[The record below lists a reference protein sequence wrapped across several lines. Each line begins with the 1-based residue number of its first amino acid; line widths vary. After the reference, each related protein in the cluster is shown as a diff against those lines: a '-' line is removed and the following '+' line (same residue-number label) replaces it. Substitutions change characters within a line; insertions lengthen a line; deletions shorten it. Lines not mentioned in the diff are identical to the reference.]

1 MILNS
6 HPGLETGHEKEERTS
21 GAVAAVEGWVIAGF
35 DPFFPG
41 LKGGS
46 TPAGAGSVGID
57 DLETSVREIMGVIN
71 VAAAEVLQAVCGK
84 KNPDAALFDY
94 LIAFCFLSDLHG
106 ILQSSASS
114 ALDSKSQASFFGS
127 PFLNEEGLQF
137 LDGIVRKGNHGV
149 FLAQ

>member
-1 MILNS
+1 
-6 HPGLETGHEKEERTS
+6 
-21 GAVAAVEGWVIAGF
+21 
-35 DPFFPG
+35 
-41 LKGGS
+41 
-46 TPAGAGSVGID
+46 
-57 DLETSVREIMGVIN
+57 MGVIN

-114 ALDSKSQASFFGS
+114 ALDSKSQASFFRS

-137 LDGIVRKGNHGV
+137 LDGTVRKGNHGV